1 MNKLKNCSN
10 CTGCQSD
17 IDIWATLSFLKWALE
32 IFEMSLGDSLLL
44 HLAELRPVEAALG
57 K

>member
-1 MNKLKNCSN
+1 MNKLKNCSS

-44 HLAELRPVEAALG
+44 HLAELRPVEADLG